1 MKKKT
6 KLHYEELNKR
16 VNEVFDMNEGEKCYG
31 LFVEDNGT
39 VRVCLGRQWLK
50 RIWLF
55 TWNMTERP
63 EALQYLMGER
73 DSFSD

>member
-31 LFVEDNGT
+31 LFVEDTGT
-39 VRVCLGRQWLK
+39 VRVCLEDSDLNVFDY
-50 RIWLF
+50 LPD
-55 TWNMTERP
+55 MTERP

>member
-39 VRVCLGRQWLK
+39 VRVCLEDSEFVFDYLPD
-50 RIWLF
+50 
-55 TWNMTERP
+55 MTERP

-73 DSFSD
+73 DSFLD

>member
-39 VRVCLGRQWLK
+39 VRVCLEDSDFVFDYLPD
-50 RIWLF
+50 
-55 TWNMTERP
+55 MSERP

>member
-6 KLHYEELNKR
+6 KLNYEELNKR
-16 VNEVFDMNEGEKCYG
+16 INEVFDMNEGEKCYG

-39 VRVCLGRQWLK
+39 VRVCLEDSEFVFDYLPD
-50 RIWLF
+50 
-55 TWNMTERP
+55 MTERP

>member
-1 MKKKT
+1 MKRKKT
-6 KLHYEELNKR
+6 KLNYEELNKR

-39 VRVCLGRQWLK
+39 VRVCLEDSDFVFDYLPD
-50 RIWLF
+50 I
-55 TWNMTERP
+55 TERP
-63 EALQYLMGER
+63 EALQYLMGEK

>member
-16 VNEVFDMNEGEKCYG
+16 VNEVFDMDEGEKCYD

-39 VRVCLGRQWLK
+39 VRVCLEDSDLNVFDY
-50 RIWLF
+50 LPD
-55 TWNMTERP
+55 MTERP
-63 EALQYLMGER
+63 EALQYLMGEK

>member
-1 MKKKT
+1 MKRTTLNYK
-6 KLHYEELNKR
+6 ELNKR

-39 VRVCLGRQWLK
+39 VRVCLEDSDFVFDYLPD
-50 RIWLF
+50 
-55 TWNMTERP
+55 MTERP

-73 DSFSD
+73 NSFSD

>member
-39 VRVCLGRQWLK
+39 VRVCLEDSDFVFDYLPD
-50 RIWLF
+50 
-55 TWNMTERP
+55 MTERP

>member
-1 MKKKT
+1 MKKRT

-31 LFVEDNGT
+31 LFIEDNGT
-39 VRVCLGRQWLK
+39 VRVCLEDSDFVFDYLPD
-50 RIWLF
+50 
-55 TWNMTERP
+55 MSERP

>member
-6 KLHYEELNKR
+6 KLNYEELNKR
-16 VNEVFDMNEGEKCYG
+16 VNEVFDMNEGEKWYG

-39 VRVCLGRQWLK
+39 VRVCLEDSELNVFDY
-50 RIWLF
+50 LP
-55 TWNMTERP
+55 NMTERT